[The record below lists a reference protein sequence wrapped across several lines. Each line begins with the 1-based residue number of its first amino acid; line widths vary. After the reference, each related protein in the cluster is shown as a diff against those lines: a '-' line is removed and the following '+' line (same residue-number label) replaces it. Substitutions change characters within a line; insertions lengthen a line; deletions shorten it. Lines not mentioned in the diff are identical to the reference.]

1 MLLFVYSLLMIV
13 FQKSKSMPT
22 HISEM
27 NIHVGKPIS
36 IKCDLD
42 NPEGNVIIWKH
53 KKRVLFAGDIRVRHD
68 DRIKVVEDNLVI
80 ENVKVSD
87 NGIYACETEYNDGEF
102 RTLSVLLNVLE
113 PPVAKITQGSHLT
126 VKAGT
131 SLALTCSGYGTP
143 LPEVRW
149 IKNGKVLARG
159 VGEASVLLEY
169 LTRQDQGDIVCE
181 AINEIG
187 ETHLDTLTLDVL
199 YAPEVVMSD
208 PQISFQP
215 KCGMEFQCL
224 VHSSSSPTVQWYNN
238 DLLLQP
244 TAGVTMWSLDNLHV
258 LQIHSCD
265 QKILGQFNCIAENRM
280 GKGQKSATVHKDF
293 IERKME
299 EYLEKKQFSNN
310 VRRNVNHKEAQPLV
324 HSDSGCL
331 FSSSLLVLVAFLFL

>member
-1 MLLFVYSLLMIV
+1 M
-13 FQKSKSMPT
+13 
-22 HISEM
+22 
-27 NIHVGKPIS
+27 
-36 IKCDLD
+36 
-42 NPEGNVIIWKH
+42 
-53 KKRVLFAGDIRVRHD
+53 FAPVHD
-68 DRIKVVEDNLVI
+68 KE
-80 ENVKVSD
+80 K
-87 NGIYACETEYNDGEF
+87 
-102 RTLSVLLNVLE
+102 
-113 PPVAKITQGSHLT
+113 
-126 VKAGT
+126 
-131 SLALTCSGYGTP
+131 TCSGYGTP

-224 VHSSSSPTVQWYNN
+224 VHSSSSPTNHWFYT

-244 TAGVTMWSLDNLHV
+244 TDGVTMWILDNLYV

-265 QKILGQFNCIAENRM
+265 QNRLGSFVCTAKKNM
-280 GKGQKSATVHKDF
+280 GKGQKSV
-293 IERKME
+293 
-299 EYLEKKQFSNN
+299 
-310 VRRNVNHKEAQPLV
+310 
-324 HSDSGCL
+324 
-331 FSSSLLVLVAFLFL
+331 